1 MEHKNL
7 RSGVYLCEREEGRG
21 RKRAKRLREGE
32 REREK
37 RRRRRWRRRELF
49 GYSALVISGV
59 LEKVNR
65 NAEKMLVRGENGRFM

>member
-37 RRRRRWRRRELF
+37 EE
-49 GYSALVISGV
+49 
-59 LEKVNR
+59 EKVE
-65 NAEKMLVRGENGRFM
+65 EKRTLWLLCPCY